1 MTLSTSGA
9 PAAEEAPAPV
19 SDGGKAMNNFK
30 KTGIR
35 LGVVFVALLIL
46 NMFVNVMVYIDFL
59 GMAKI
64 KSYIDIY
71 FMWISGFILLITY
84 LKPWKKGGLETFK
97 SDKPNTPEDKQTY
110 QVTL

>member
-1 MTLSTSGA
+1 MSESNELSTTT
-9 PAAEEAPAPV
+9 
-19 SDGGKAMNNFK
+19 NIK

-84 LKPWKKGGLETFK
+84 LKPWEKGGLETVELK
-97 SDKPNTPEDKQTY
+97 DREKDDATEEKQIY

>member
-1 MTLSTSGA
+1 MSTSTSTL
-9 PAAEEAPAPV
+9 EEAAIKNV
-19 SDGGKAMNNFK
+19 SGGKATNNIK

-84 LKPWKKGGLETFK
+84 LKPWEKGGLDTVKLE
-97 SDKPNTPEDKQTY
+97 KPNTTPEEKQTY
-110 QVTL
+110 QVTIEA

>member
-1 MTLSTSGA
+1 MSTTSEG
-9 PAAEEAPAPV
+9 ENISE
-19 SDGGKAMNNFK
+19 GGKAMNDLK

-84 LKPWKKGGLETFK
+84 LKPWVKGGLETIK
-97 SDKPNTPEDKQTY
+97 LKNQDEKDTEEKQKY
-110 QVTL
+110 RVTIEA

>member
-1 MTLSTSGA
+1 MDMSTTSTS
-9 PAAEEAPAPV
+9 
-19 SDGGKAMNNFK
+19 SSTTTHIK

-84 LKPWKKGGLETFK
+84 LKPWEEGGLETVK
-97 SDKPNTPEDKQTY
+97 LKKPITTPEEKQTY

>member
-1 MTLSTSGA
+1 MSTTTATSSSTSEEGA
-9 PAAEEAPAPV
+9 K
-19 SDGGKAMNNFK
+19 GMNNVK

-84 LKPWKKGGLETFK
+84 LKPWVKGGLETVK
-97 SDKPNTPEDKQTY
+97 LKNQDEKDTEEKQKY
-110 QVTL
+110 RVTIEA